1 MVFVPGY
8 KQDIFVS
15 YAHVDDRPFDVTAP
29 DHASG
34 WVTTLVRHLEN
45 YLAQEIGRTEAF
57 NIWKDKH
64 NLHGNDTPTAEIAAV
79 LESAAIFIAIL
90 SPSYLASTWCRDEA
104 DIFARRSTADAP
116 GRVFVVE
123 KQLLDDA
130 AIVPQ
135 ELSGRRN
142 YPFWYIDSNKQPRTF
157 AKPMLQ
163 QQEIEYF
170 RQVEDLARDIHR
182 QLKAMASSPSVSL
195 SGHSAVH
202 AGANSAGGATAVLLA
217 EVTDDLELRRMEVR
231 RYLEQQGV
239 LVLPETS
246 YPLGRGEFEAA
257 LDSDLSHSRLF
268 VQLLGPMPG
277 KRPPD
282 VPEGYGWQ
290 QLRRAREHGLR
301 VLQWRSPDVDPAA
314 IDLADHRELLELE
327 TVHASS
333 LETFKRA
340 IAIALV
346 PPPAPLPVR
355 QTDHRPL
362 VFLNTEPRHRAIAA
376 QIREAIGDR
385 AAWAEPLVEG
395 TAEEVRTDFEQSLL
409 DCDAMVMVYGDNAGW
424 ARAQLRA
431 FHKLARRRE
440 HPVLAIPVIDAPPE
454 QKPELG
460 FYLPEMKVISSRSGI
475 GADTLAQLSQSL
487 RL

>member
-8 KQDIFVS
+8 RQDIFVS
-15 YAHVDDRPFDVTAP
+15 YAHVDDRPFDVTGP

-57 NIWKDKH
+57 NIWKDKY

-104 DIFARRSTADAP
+104 HIFARRST
-116 GRVFVVE
+116 GQLRGQVFVVE
-123 KQLLDDA
+123 KQPLCDTAVVL
-130 AIVPQ
+130 Q

-142 YPFWYIDSNKQPRTF
+142 YRFWYIDSDKQPRTF
-157 AKPMLQ
+157 AKPMP
-163 QQEIEYF
+163 QQEEIQYF

-182 QLKAMASSPSVSL
+182 QLKAMAAGPSVFR
-195 SGHSAVH
+195 SAFPPVH
-202 AGANSAGGATAVLLA
+202 TGANNAGAPAAVLLA
-217 EVTDDLELRRMEVR
+217 EVTDDLELRRVEVR
-231 RYLEQQGV
+231 RYLEQQGI
-239 LVLPETS
+239 LVLPEAS
-246 YPLGRGEFEAA
+246 YSLGRREFEAS
-257 LDSDLSHSRLF
+257 LEFDLSRSRLF

-282 VPEGYGWQ
+282 VQEGYGWLQLQ
-290 QLRRAREHGLR
+290 QAEKRGMR
-301 VLQWRSPDVDPAA
+301 VLQWRSPDFDPAA

-327 TVHASS
+327 TVHVSS
-333 LETFKRA
+333 LESFKQ
-340 IAIALV
+340 AIALAV
-346 PPPAPLPVR
+346 APSPTPLPVR
-355 QTDHRPL
+355 QTDHRPF
-362 VFLNTEPRHRAIAA
+362 VFLNTQPSHRAIAA
-376 QIREAIGDR
+376 EIRAAIGDR
-385 AAWAEPLVEG
+385 AVWAEPLVEG
-395 TAEEVRTDFEQSLL
+395 SAEEVRTDFEQNLL
-409 DCDAMVMVYGDNAGW
+409 DCDAMVMVYADNAGW

-440 HPVLAIPVIDAPPE
+440 HPVVAIPIIDASPE

-460 FYLPEMKVISSRSGI
+460 FYLPEIVVISSRGGF
-475 GADTLAQLSQSL
+475 GAEALSQLSQWL